1 MFGRGIPV
9 AKLFGIRI
17 EIDLSWLF
25 VFALVSWTLADR
37 VFPEQYPEWDRG
49 TAWTVGVVAA
59 ALLFATVLLHELA
72 HALVAKARGL
82 DVPKISL
89 FIFGGVSHLGRQP
102 ASAREEFFIAGAGP
116 ATSVAIAAASIGV
129 AAVAAGRNEYVAAI
143 FSYLG
148 FVNGVLAAFN
158 LLPGFPLDG
167 GRVLRSLVW
176 GRTRSFRRATEVAA
190 GVGVAFGYGLLFV
203 GVGFILFGF
212 LINGIWFAF
221 IGWFLSSAARAEG
234 QSVFLESVLSRLRA
248 RDVMSSEFAV
258 VAPGASLAQV
268 VDEHMVAGG
277 HRAVVVALGD
287 TVEGILTTSDVR
299 RFPRAEWPHV
309 PARQAMTPKER
320 VITVDA
326 DVPAIQVLMLV
337 GQHRLNQVPVLENG
351 RMVGLITRRELLDRV
366 QLAGE
371 LAPNGPP
378 EEASRPPSG

>member
-1 MFGRGIPV
+1 MFGRGIPI

-37 VFPEQYPEWDRG
+37 VFPEEYPNWSEG
-49 TAWTVGVVAA
+49 TAWTVGIVA
-59 ALLFATVLLHELA
+59 ALLLFGTVLLHELA

-82 DVPKISL
+82 TVPKISL

-102 ASAREEFFIAGAGP
+102 SSAREEFSIAAAGP
-116 ATSVAIAAASIGV
+116 ATSILIAGASIGIAF
-129 AAVAAGRNEYVAAI
+129 AASGRNEYLEAI

-167 GRVLRSLVW
+167 GRVLRSIIW
-176 GRTRSFRRATEVAA
+176 GRTRSFRRATEVAS
-190 GVGVAFGYGLLFV
+190 GVGVAFGYGLLFA
-203 GVGFILFGF
+203 GLGFILFGY

-221 IGWFLSSAARAEG
+221 IGWFLMSAARAEG
-234 QSVFLESVLSRLRA
+234 QSVFLESVLARLRA
-248 RDVMSSEFAV
+248 RDVMSTDFAV
-258 VAPGASLAQV
+258 VPPGMSLAQV
-268 VDEHMVAGG
+268 VDEYMVSGG

-287 TVEGILTTSDVR
+287 QVEGILTVSDVR
-299 RFPRAEWPHV
+299 RYPRAEWPHI

-326 DVPAIQVLMLV
+326 STPAIQVLMLV
-337 GQHRLNQVPVLENG
+337 GQNRLNQVPVLEDG

-371 LAPNGPP
+371 LAANGTAEANGPTR
-378 EEASRPPSG
+378 A